1 MLLGLFLV
9 CLLGTWKTCTSLQSP
24 CAGAWAASPVA
35 CASQEPAAKQHGPA
49 VARVKSSCLRQ
60 TSWQMRFLCMPAVS
74 MQQKQ
79 SRHFVGLSK
88 SAFATHGCC
97 ANAGLLCLQ
106 TWTGSSTRSWL
117 RLEDLTVDGEYCQAP
132 CEAMCGH
139 QHHQRRSPSLPAGFN
154 KINDKQL
161 AEAEK
166 QMKKY
171 EVMISSMTPQ
181 ERSTPELLATGP
193 SRRRRIARGSGRK
206 ELDVTNMVAQF
217 SAMRSR
223 MRDMSK
229 MMAMSGG
236 RGGLRLPAAPGE
248 LGATPSGSDRAP
260 CRLYWQPVL
269 VLCWSAAHT
278 THSGGRVCPTAHH
291 CMCQVC
297 LPW

>member
-1 MLLGLFLV
+1 
-9 CLLGTWKTCTSLQSP
+9 
-24 CAGAWAASPVA
+24 
-35 CASQEPAAKQHGPA
+35 
-49 VARVKSSCLRQ
+49 
-60 TSWQMRFLCMPAVS
+60 
-74 MQQKQ
+74 
-79 SRHFVGLSK
+79 
-88 SAFATHGCC
+88 
-97 ANAGLLCLQ
+97 
-106 TWTGSSTRSWL
+106 
-117 RLEDLTVDGEYCQAP
+117 
-132 CEAMCGH
+132 MCPH
-139 QHHQRRSPSLPAGFN
+139 SLPAGFN

-193 SRRRRIARGSGRK
+193 SRRRRIARGAGRK

-236 RGGLRLPAAPGE
+236 RGELRLPAAPGK
-248 LGATPSGSDRAP
+248 LGAMASGSDRAP
-260 CRLYWQPVL
+260 CRHYWQPVFI
-269 VLCWSAAHT
+269 LCWSAAHT
-278 THSGGRVCPTAHH
+278 AHQAGWICPTAHH
-291 CMCQVC
+291 CICQGC

>member
-1 MLLGLFLV
+1 MYG
-9 CLLGTWKTCTSLQSP
+9 
-24 CAGAWAASPVA
+24 
-35 CASQEPAAKQHGPA
+35 H
-49 VARVKSSCLRQ
+49 RYH
-60 TSWQMRFLCMPAVS
+60 
-74 MQQKQ
+74 QQ
-79 SRHFVGLSK
+79 
-88 SAFATHGCC
+88 C
-97 ANAGLLCLQ
+97 
-106 TWTGSSTRSWL
+106 ST
-117 RLEDLTVDGEYCQAP
+117 T
-132 CEAMCGH
+132 
-139 QHHQRRSPSLPAGFN
+139 LPAGFN

-236 RGGLRLPAAPGE
+236 RGGSRLPAAPE
-248 LGATPSGSDRAP
+248 KLGATPSGSDRALADTP
-260 CRLYWQPVL
+260 GSSIGFVL
-269 VLCWSAAHT
+269 VCHF
-278 THSGGRVCPTAHH
+278 
-291 CMCQVC
+291 
-297 LPW
+297 